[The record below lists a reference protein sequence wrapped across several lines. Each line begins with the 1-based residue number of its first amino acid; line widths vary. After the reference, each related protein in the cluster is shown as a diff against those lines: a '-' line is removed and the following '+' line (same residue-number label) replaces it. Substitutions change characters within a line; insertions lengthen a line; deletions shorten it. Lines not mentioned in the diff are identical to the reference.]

1 MVQFIIRGL
10 EEEVKIRLKR
20 RAERH
25 GRTLEEEIIQ
35 ILREV
40 AKDSGPPKSSL
51 GSRIAA
57 RFSAIGLVADI
68 PELRGQAPRP
78 VAFKSCESEE

>member
-1 MVQFIIRGL
+1 MAKFVVRGL
-10 EEEVKIRLKR
+10 GEMVKIQLKR
-20 RAERH
+20 RAEGH
-25 GRTLEEEIIQ
+25 GRTLEEEKIQ
-35 ILREV
+35 ILREA
-40 AKDSGPPKSSL
+40 AKDSGPPKSNL

-57 RFSAIGLVADI
+57 RFSGIGLVADI